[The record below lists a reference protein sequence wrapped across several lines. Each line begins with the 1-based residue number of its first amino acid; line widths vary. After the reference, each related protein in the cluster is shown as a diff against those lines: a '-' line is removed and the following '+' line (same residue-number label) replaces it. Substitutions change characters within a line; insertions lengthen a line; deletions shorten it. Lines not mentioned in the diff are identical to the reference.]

1 MIQNISIQPYQT
13 VQYTRFTMASP
24 DSMKGFPL
32 LCIDKDSYCVN
43 LQIQSGINFDVQG
56 GRHHIAVGKACS
68 IAEAVTFMID
78 LNHNYGSVVQGNAAF
93 LKDIPAS
100 QWIPRKGSII
110 LQNDV
115 WIGHGATIM
124 PGVILRNGCVVATDA
139 VVTKDVP
146 PYAIV
151 GGNPAKIIRYRFDA
165 ETITG
170 LQAIAWWDW
179 SEQEQLVRR
188 KDFALPPEKFVEKY
202 LPQYRREDQYSSL
215 LDNERK
221 VVLFIPDIGEQY
233 PLYPKVFRQYLAV
246 NRPSVELLIY
256 LPKQMSSEENIQV
269 ILKILKEY
277 ESSDSYVTLQT
288 GTDIRE
294 DILFQNAS
302 YYITTRS
309 RETVQRTCLADR
321 YDTKVLYGT
330 DEPIFP
336 SDLR

>member
-1 MIQNISIQPYQT
+1 M
-13 VQYTRFTMASP
+13 
-24 DSMKGFPL
+24 
-32 LCIDKDSYCVN
+32 
-43 LQIQSGINFDVQG
+43 
-56 GRHHIAVGKACS
+56 
-68 IAEAVTFMID
+68 
-78 LNHNYGSVVQGNAAF
+78 
-93 LKDIPAS
+93 
-100 QWIPRKGSII
+100 
-110 LQNDV
+110 
-115 WIGHGATIM
+115 
-124 PGVILRNGCVVATDA
+124 
-139 VVTKDVP
+139 
-146 PYAIV
+146 
-151 GGNPAKIIRYRFDA
+151 
-165 ETITG
+165 
-170 LQAIAWWDW
+170 
-179 SEQEQLVRR
+179 
-188 KDFALPPEKFVEKY
+188 
-202 LPQYRREDQYSSL
+202 
-215 LDNERK
+215 
-221 VVLFIPDIGEQY
+221 LFIPDIGEQY